1 MQSIIDMGDALDAF
15 EKRIAYFGEDLLR
28 DIMQDI
34 RILYERLNRGG
45 KETELLN
52 RITDADLI
60 LFKNMLSSCN
70 SQIRQ

>member
-1 MQSIIDMGDALDAF
+1 MDDALDAF
-15 EKRIAYFGEDLLR
+15 EKRIGYFGEELLR

-34 RILYERLNRGG
+34 SILYEKLNRGG

-60 LFKNMLSSCN
+60 LLKDMLVACNML
-70 SQIRQ
+70 IRQREK

>member
-1 MQSIIDMGDALDAF
+1 MDEALDAF
-15 EKRIAYFGEDLLR
+15 EKRIWYFGEELLR

-34 RILYERLNRGG
+34 CILYEKLNRGG

-60 LFKNMLSSCN
+60 FLKDMLVACN
-70 SQIRQ
+70 TQIRQKTLD

>member
-1 MQSIIDMGDALDAF
+1 MDEALDAF
-15 EKRIAYFGEDLLR
+15 EKRIGYFGEELLR

-34 RILYERLNRGG
+34 CILYERLNRGG

-60 LFKNMLSSCN
+60 LFKGMLSACN
-70 SQIRQ
+70 SQIRQREN

>member
-1 MQSIIDMGDALDAF
+1 MDDALDAF
-15 EKRIAYFGEDLLR
+15 EKRIAYFGEELLR

-34 RILYERLNRGG
+34 CILYERLNRGG

-60 LFKNMLSSCN
+60 LFKDMLSACN
-70 SQIRQ
+70 SQIRQGEN